1 MSAERDRAR
10 WTRAQSNRRIAGLPL
25 PPTAVVLLLALVL
38 TACTHSVAQPSTPD
52 VTAPNE
58 PVVATLTPTPTAT
71 ATATPVATATPA
83 ATPTGTATIVPSP
96 TPEATEPASHPL
108 SPLVSTGAASVDAGA
123 IVSPTMVLSDTGRL
137 SSTMALSATHTLT
150 GTSPLSATVV
160 DKVALSVNVAI
171 SPSLTVSDVAHLA
184 TLLQQP
190 LTATGE
196 LTGTV
201 RVTTAGSL
209 TATQHVT
216 DAAALTG
223 ALAAPPLIL
232 VPTPQP
238 PATPAPAPTPDGVAR
253 TVQVPILMYHHVSVP
268 PADADVYRKDLS
280 VAPELFAA
288 HLDRMLAEG
297 YTAISPYTLVDAL
310 TLGTPLPDKPVIIT
324 FDDGYRDN
332 FEHAFPLL
340 AERDMAGTF
349 FVVTDFIDEERPEYL
364 TWDMVR
370 AMYAGGMFIES
381 HGRNHVSL
389 AGKDDDYLVWQALGS
404 LETIQYELGVRPR
417 FVSYPAGDYDQR
429 TLDIFASADYWAGL
443 TTRQGATQHSD
454 DMFQLPRVRVRNTTT
469 PDELIRLLELDW

>member
-1 MSAERDRAR
+1 MSAERDRAPWR
-10 WTRAQSNRRIAGLPL
+10 RALSNQKTAGLPL
-25 PPTAVVLLLALVL
+25 PHTAVVLLLALVVA
-38 TACTHSVAQPSTPD
+38 ACAHSVAQPSTPE

-58 PVVATLTPTPTAT
+58 PVVATVTPTPHATAT
-71 ATATPVATATPA
+71 ATALPTATSTGTATAIPSPTPA
-83 ATPTGTATIVPSP
+83 ATLQ
-96 TPEATEPASHPL
+96 ATEPASHQR
-108 SPLVSTGAASVDAGA
+108 SPLAPAGAVDVDAGA
-123 IVSPTMVLSDTGRL
+123 AVSPTVTLSDTGHL
-137 SSTMALSATHTLT
+137 SSTTVLSPTLALSAT
-150 GTSPLSATVV
+150 GPLSATNM
-160 DKVALSVNVAI
+160 LSANVAI
-171 SPSLTVSDVAHLA
+171 SASLTVSDVAQLA

-190 LTATGE
+190 LTATVA
-196 LTGTV
+196 LTGTA
-201 RVTTAGSL
+201 RVTATA
-209 TATQHVT
+209 AIT
-216 DAAALTG
+216 DATAMTD
-223 ALAAPPLIL
+223 ALAAAPPPIL

-238 PATPAPAPTPDGVAR
+238 TATPVPAPTPDGVAR

-268 PADADVYRKDLS
+268 PADADVYRRDLS
-280 VAPELFAA
+280 VAPDLFAA

-297 YTAISPYTLVDAL
+297 YTAISPYTLVNAL
-310 TLGTPLPDKPVIIT
+310 TLGTPLPEKPVIIT

-340 AERDMAGTF
+340 AARNMTAAF

-370 AMYAGGMFIES
+370 TMYAGGMFIES

-404 LETIQYELGVRPR
+404 LETIEYELGVRPR

-429 TLDIFASADYWAGL
+429 TLDIFASAGYWAGL

-454 DMFQLPRVRVRNTTT
+454 DMFQLPRVRVRNSTT